1 MNSGHFCN
9 GSFYIFYKS
18 DLFQILYK
26 SQWLTIQKMSHIF
39 FHFNLLVVLGLLDDI
54 NLLAELIQTGLQTI
68 SAHCVVAKVKIC
80 LSPSFLQLKPL
91 KVLISQTSLKKTDVT
106 GFNCLVKV
114 LIFTCDRQM
123 MMSSTSSDLPQVLRI
138 FLLRYLVPV
147 QPLDICS

>member
-26 SQWLTIQKMSHIF
+26 SQWLTIQKMSHIL
-39 FHFNLLVVLGLLDDI
+39 FHSIVVLGLPDDI
-54 NLLAELIQTGLQTI
+54 NLQTI
-68 SAHCVVAKVKIC
+68 SVHCVVAKVKIC

-91 KVLISQTSLKKTDVT
+91 KVLIWLTSLKKTDVT
-106 GFNCLVKV
+106 GFDCLVKV

-123 MMSSTSSDLPQVLRI
+123 MMSSTSSDLPQMLRI

-147 QPLDICS
+147 QPLNICS